1 MVSNASDDLPE
12 PLTPVT
18 TVIALWGTSR
28 LIFFRLWTRAP
39 RMEIVSWLVF
49 TGMSSLVAT
58 GKLRQR
64 VPRAL
69 SKLQII
75 RRARSQ
81 GKPSFLRLFD
91 QADLPDAALHRQT
104 NRRRRLAVGFVGI
117 FVVIVAQS
125 VSVHRA
131 NAARSVNHHANF
143 SGQPY
148 GHLANPALQI
158 GDQIILAIAREIQI
172 SLTSAHLHFQSCDR
186 HVAKVQL
193 AAARAHF
200 NFQLQR
206 YVVAEAQIPLIV
218 FGAKVGAALILGNA
232 QVANAVCDVVID
244 PRRLVGFA
252 IVEIRIKQMT
262 GAAADIQLSA
272 ARFHRYIHRL
282 GALPIHRPSLVL

>member
-1 MVSNASDDLPE
+1 MVSNASDDFPD

-18 TVIALWGTSR
+18 TVMALWGTSR

-49 TGMSSLVAT
+49 TGMSLLVAT

-64 VPRAL
+64 VLRAL
-69 SKLQII
+69 PKLQII

-91 QADLPDAALHRQT
+91 QADLSDAALHRQT
-104 NRRRRLAVGFVGI
+104 NRGRRFAVSFVGI
-117 FVVIVAQS
+117 FAIVVAQS
-125 VSVHRA
+125 MRVHRA
-131 NAARSVNHHANF
+131 DATRSVNHHPNF

-148 GHLANPALQI
+148 GHLANPALQV
-158 GDQIILAIAREIQI
+158 GDQIVLAIAREIQI
-172 SLTSAHLHFQSCDR
+172 SLTSAHLHFQPCDG
-186 HVAKVQL
+186 HVAKAQL

-218 FGAKVGAALILGNA
+218 FGTKVCAALILGNA
-232 QVANAVCDVVID
+232 QVPDAVCDVVID
-244 PRRLVGFA
+244 SRRLVGFA

-262 GAAADIQLSA
+262 GATADIQLSA

-282 GALPIHRPSLVL
+282 C